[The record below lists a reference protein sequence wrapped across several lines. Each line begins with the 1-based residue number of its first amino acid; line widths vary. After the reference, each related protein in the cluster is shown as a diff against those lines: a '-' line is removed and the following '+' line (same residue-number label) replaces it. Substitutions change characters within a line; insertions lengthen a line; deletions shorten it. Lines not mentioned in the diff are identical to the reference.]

1 MYSPAH
7 AIQQFIFTKQKLA
20 VTVKHRQEINEK
32 TVLMYHIIR
41 LSLLCVTRIP
51 TIKNKYYQ
59 VWNKNKGN

>member
-51 TIKNKYYQ
+51 TIKNKY
-59 VWNKNKGN
+59 